1 MSRYTRCA
9 APNGLFTAATLT
21 AGARFTGGLHDSCGL
36 RRLHDRFYNRAILW
50 CAPDTK
56 ALSGTS
62 GFRSPKEFL
71 EVAVLG
77 EDVGQRLVHDLIG
90 GGVEK
95 GCVLVNLF
103 GGGYIKANRRV
114 DVAG

>member
-1 MSRYTRCA
+1 LQA
-9 APNGLFTAATLT
+9 LQAATLALHLRHS
-21 AGARFTGGLHDSCGL
+21 AGAA
-36 RRLHDRFYNRAILW
+36 N
-50 CAPDTK
+50 TK

-95 GCVLVNLF
+95 GCIPVDLLAVVRR
-103 GGGYIKANRRV
+103 ANRRG
-114 DVAG
+114 DLSG